1 MAYDAAFRY
10 DWTRGG
16 LNLLG
21 STTQQYEDHKF
32 PLSVIGRG
40 GWELPNWVQGYE
52 AYWRNKA
59 ATAQESGDASDAET
73 ALRCADDA
81 KAFGEHLKGITQRY
95 QVAYIAL
102 DRELAINKVC
112 DIFTQVN
119 SKGIGSTSSTSSTLS
134 SRPCGT
140 PQLRRCAR
148 PSICCP
154 PTGVRSHLV
163 PVYLPYV
170 SILPAFAALQMQATT
185 LPPSR
190 QLDAQRKIRHWYW
203 ASVFTNRYSG
213 SVELTAARDFLDLTV
228 WFADDDEERGAAP
241 RVPQR
246 VPRPPVAP
254 GGAAKHVGVQ
264 RNLQPA
270 RAPRRA

>member
-81 KAFGEHLKGITQRY
+81 KAFGEHLKGITEQY
-95 QVAYIAL
+95 QVAYIEL
-102 DRELAINKVC
+102 DRELTMNKVC

-119 SKGIGSTSSTSSTLS
+119 SKGIRLDVFDLINAQFEALWDSAVEALRKAIDLLRHPQEFGATSVRIPSVRLDSA
-134 SRPCGT
+134 RI
-140 PQLRRCAR
+140 RCA
-148 PSICCP
+148 
-154 PTGVRSHLV
+154 
-163 PVYLPYV
+163 
-170 SILPAFAALQMQATT
+170 A
-185 LPPSR
+185 
-190 QLDAQRKIRHWYW
+190 DAG
-203 ASVFTNRYSG
+203 N
-213 SVELTAARDFLDLTV
+213 D
-228 WFADDDEERGAAP
+228 
-241 RVPQR
+241 
-246 VPRPPVAP
+246 
-254 GGAAKHVGVQ
+254 
-264 RNLQPA
+264 
-270 RAPRRA
+270 APRRAVSSMPSARYATGTGRASSRTATRARSSRRPLATSSI